1 MPNNMNETKVLLVG
15 TGYMGREYAKVLS
28 ALQVSY
34 DVVGRGQENCD
45 AFSQLYPSARVFAAG
60 LKSFK
65 FQEKYSHAI
74 IASSVDALYENTLT
88 VLENGINKILLEK
101 PGGINLSQIRKLS
114 QESEKNRAVVL
125 IAYNRRFYSSVR
137 AAKQLIDED
146 NGVLSFNFEFTEWPH
161 TIEAL
166 TISDDI
172 KQNWFLANS
181 THVVDTAFY
190 LGGKPTDLKT
200 YSAES
205 LPWHKSSAIFAGAGI
220 SERGA
225 LFNYHA
231 NWKAP
236 GRWSVEILTEK
247 RRLILRPME
256 ILQMQ
261 LPRSVAINEVPL
273 DDKLDKDFKPGLYLQ
288 TKSFLAE
295 QYGDFCTIREHEQQ
309 VEKTYNKISS
319 ES

>member
-1 MPNNMNETKVLLVG
+1 MPNNMNEIKVLLVG
-15 TGYMGREYAKVLS
+15 TGYMGREYAKVLN
-28 ALQVSY
+28 ALQMRY
-34 DVVGRGQENCD
+34 DVVGRGQENCG
-45 AFSQLYPSARVFAAG
+45 AFSKLYPSVRVFAGG

-74 IASSVDALYENTLT
+74 IASSVDSLFENSLT
-88 VLENGINKILLEK
+88 VLEHGIKKILLEK

-146 NGVLSFNFEFTEWPH
+146 KGVLSFNFEFTEWPH

-166 TISDDI
+166 AISDDI

-190 LGGKPTDLKT
+190 LGGKPADLKT
-200 YSAES
+200 YSAGS

-220 SERGA
+220 SETGA

-261 LPRSVAINEVPL
+261 LPRSVAINEIPL
-273 DDKLDKDFKPGLYLQ
+273 DDRLDKEFKPGVYLQ
-288 TKSFLAE
+288 TKNFLEE
-295 QYGDFCTIREHEQQ
+295 QHGDFCTIREHEQL

-319 ES
+319 EG